1 MKFHPTLK
9 KSIAF
14 GLAAAMFS
22 MPLAGCGFLSENET
36 SSDQIAEDA
45 MSLGMS
51 VFFGPLFLPIW
62 ADIFDGGDEN
72 LPEGAIVVKLPRA
85 NDMRLVTEGI
95 TMDAVRYY
103 VRARIYTEIL
113 ARANETNMTP
123 KEYAKLLKDTA
134 ALWQCADASATLAI
148 SLAEALEKEEQ
159 KPGYKPLAMVPQP
172 VFGARSLFSVAHAA
186 EDKTQYERGTKEWAQ
201 EITRMY
207 ESYPAG
213 KGMHGLALALKT
225 DARSANEQ
233 FQEAVKILDTDKVF
247 GIDTGIRSERAAE
260 LYDTGVKTAIGVKI
274 SCQVALVAGTTA
286 LSLPTIAAG
295 GVAGTFAGVN
305 GIVSTADC
313 VLCWQNGISE
323 IQTGEVDPVKE
334 KVQRWTGAISAVT
347 SLGTMITSFQNFALK
362 GPEAVRR
369 TQESLEAVGLNSS
382 GFLDAHQIGGGG
394 VATILDST
402 SWMVDRGLELQEG
415 KLMGFD
421 ITTTKK
427 GDAAIIPKEVSEDSV
442 QPPQPIEKV
451 SDQLLFAYL
460 KIMNMTGNLSDREYE
475 KIRAAYQAA
484 LEEAQKAQKEL
495 SEEGDQPPKPIDTV
509 PDDVL
514 SRWVADL
521 KEQYSDIQDYT
532 EKMMAVF
539 QAMQEE
545 AQKAQEEAQNAQTE
559 QGEVQTAQQ
568 QESRTRQEK
577 EDNNA
582 PYAPAKLA
590 GTYVMKGVS
599 DIAAEFDVTATA
611 EVSARADGSL
621 LLTYDDSIM
630 DDGSEIET
638 ITAWIDPQT
647 GSGSTEDGEPLT
659 FQVSGGSY
667 VATFENYA
675 GQWRGYKQ

>member
-36 SSDQIAEDA
+36 SSDQIAEDV

-62 ADIFDGGDEN
+62 TDLLDDGDEN
-72 LPEGAIVVKLPRA
+72 LPEGAIVAKLPRA
-85 NDMRLVTEGI
+85 NAARLLTERV

-103 VRARIYTEIL
+103 VHARIYTEKL
-113 ARANETNMTP
+113 ARANENNMTP
-123 KEYAKLLKDTA
+123 KEYAQLLKDTA

-148 SLAEALEKEEQ
+148 SLAEALEREEQ
-159 KPGYKPLAMVPQP
+159 KPGYKPLAMIPQP
-172 VFGARSLFSVAHAA
+172 FFGARSLFSIAHAA

-213 KGMHGLALALKT
+213 KGMRGLALALKT

-233 FQEAVKILDTDKVF
+233 FQEAVKILDTAKVF
-247 GIDTGIRSERAAE
+247 GIDTGIRNERAAE

-274 SCQVALVAGTTA
+274 SCQVALVAGGTV

-295 GVAGTFAGVN
+295 GVAGAFASVN
-305 GIVSTADC
+305 GIVSSVDC

-334 KVQRWTGAISAVT
+334 KLQQWTGAISAIT
-347 SLGTMITSFQNFALK
+347 SLGTTITSFKDFALK
-362 GPEAVRR
+362 GPEAVKQTRE
-369 TQESLEAVGLNSS
+369 TLEFLGLNPT
-382 GFLDAHQIGGGG
+382 GFLDARGIAGGG
-394 VATILDST
+394 VLTILDSA
-402 SWMVDRGLELQEG
+402 SWMVDRGLEIQEG

-421 ITTTKK
+421 ITTTEE
-427 GDAAIIPKEVSEDSV
+427 GDVALIPTEISEESY
-442 QPPQPIEKV
+442 QPPQPI
-451 SDQLLFAYL
+451 D
-460 KIMNMTGNLSDREYE
+460 D
-475 KIRAAYQAA
+475 
-484 LEEAQKAQKEL
+484 
-495 SEEGDQPPKPIDTV
+495 V

-514 SRWVADL
+514 SRWV
-521 KEQYSDIQDYT
+521 SDIKENYSNIQEYT
-532 EKMMAVF
+532 QTMLAVF

-599 DIAAEFDVTATA
+599 DLAAEFDVTATA

-621 LLTYDDSIM
+621 LLTYDGSIM
-630 DDGSEIET
+630 GDDGSEIET

-667 VATFENYA
+667 VATFENHF